1 MIQVTDITQTYSG
14 KPGCMCGC
22 RGKYN
27 NNPKSFKAALTR
39 MLKTNY
45 KVVLWDPVLST
56 DEDGGYL
63 VFETESRTNAIY
75 FKIGALSSD
84 TVPKEKLWF

>member
-1 MIQVTDITQTYSG
+1 
-14 KPGCMCGC
+14 
-22 RGKYN
+22 
-27 NNPKSFKAALTR
+27 

-63 VFETESRTNAIY
+63 VFETESRTNVIY

-84 TVPKEKLWF
+84 SVPKEKLWV